1 MSLRIYTYI
10 YQIYYMYLNIF
21 YKLPTSGI
29 YVKYSEYTPLIVAKS
44 VCSQSAA
51 RTI

>member
-1 MSLRIYTYI
+1 MSSRIYTYM

-29 YVKYSEYTPLIVAKS
+29 YVKYSEYTPFDCSEIC
-44 VCSQSAA
+44 VCADCC
-51 RTI
+51 TNK